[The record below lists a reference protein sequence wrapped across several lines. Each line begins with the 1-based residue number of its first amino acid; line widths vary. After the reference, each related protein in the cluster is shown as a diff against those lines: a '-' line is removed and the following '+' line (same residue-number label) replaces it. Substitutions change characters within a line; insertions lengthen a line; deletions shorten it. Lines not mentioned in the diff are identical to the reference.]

1 MLTQRQITAC
11 GAVLRFPGR
20 AVAGCPVFDIHVSM
34 RLYYPKSFLQLLFV
48 GFALIALPLIFAL
61 VNSAISVDRLA
72 NRSQR
77 AVYDAVRATQSSQR
91 LTERLGALERT
102 ARQMLI
108 LGDRSLL
115 DTYRIAHQQLL
126 KTAGEFDTLP
136 FDSRQRAD
144 LNQILKIER
153 SIYDSFA
160 NPENSMADLQ
170 IATAQFPKLDD
181 LAREITERSNQLI
194 DNQIDA
200 MRHTAATA
208 QRIVYWQLLA
218 LLPVALFLMVGFAIL
233 ITRPIR
239 ELEVAIRR
247 LGSGQFTI
255 PVSVSGPEDL
265 QYLGQRLEWMR
276 RRLVDLEEQKNRFLQ
291 QVSHEL
297 KTPLTSLREGAE
309 LLNEEVVGKLTSQQR
324 EIAQIMRAKSI
335 ELQRLIDDLLK
346 FGAMQFHKLLAER
359 RPVAVRAL
367 IERAAEDQRLALRGK
382 ELRLDVATEDCTLD
396 ADPEK
401 IRVIVD
407 NLLSNA
413 IKFSPRAGVVGLS
426 ARRDGDRFLIDV
438 TDQGPGIDL
447 LDRARVF
454 DPFFQGQN
462 TPSGL
467 VQGTG
472 LGLSI
477 VREYVGAHDGTIEV
491 IDDGPGSGAH
501 LRVSLPIQDVEQA

>member
-1 MLTQRQITAC
+1 
-11 GAVLRFPGR
+11 
-20 AVAGCPVFDIHVSM
+20 M

-72 NRSQR
+72 NRSQK

-91 LTERLGALERT
+91 LTEQLGALERT

-126 KTAGEFDTLP
+126 KTAKGFDTLP

-153 SIYDSFA
+153 TIYEAFA
-160 NPENSMADLQ
+160 NPANGVADLQ
-170 IATAQFPKLDD
+170 IAVAQFPKLDD
-181 LAREITERSNQLI
+181 LAREITERSNHLI

-200 MRHTAATA
+200 MRHTASTA

-247 LGSGQFTI
+247 LGSGQFAI
-255 PVSVSGPEDL
+255 PVSISGPEDL

-309 LLNEEVVGKLTSQQR
+309 LLNEEIVGKLTPQQR

-335 ELQRLIDDLLK
+335 ELQKLIDDLLK

-359 RPVAVRAL
+359 RPVAVRPL
-367 IERAAEDQRLALRGK
+367 IEGAAEDQQLALRGK
-382 ELRLDVATEDCTLD
+382 ELQLDVKAEDCTLN

-413 IKFSPRAGVVGLS
+413 IKFSPRTGVVGLS
-426 ARRDGDRFLIDV
+426 ARRDGDHFLIDV
-438 TDQGPGIDL
+438 TDQGPGIDMH
-447 LDRARVF
+447 DRARIF
-454 DPFFQGQN
+454 DAFFQGQN

-477 VREYVGAHDGTIEV
+477 VREYVGAHDGVIEV

-501 LRVSLPIQDVEQA
+501 LRVSLPLQEAEQE